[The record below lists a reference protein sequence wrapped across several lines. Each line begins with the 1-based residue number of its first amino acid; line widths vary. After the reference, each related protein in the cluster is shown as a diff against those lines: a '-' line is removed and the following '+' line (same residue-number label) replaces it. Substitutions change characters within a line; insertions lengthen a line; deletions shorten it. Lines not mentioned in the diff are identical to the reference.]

1 MIQSMTAF
9 ARTQGQ
15 GTWGSAVCEVRSI
28 NHRYLECVIRL
39 PEALHELET
48 PLRECIRHYIK
59 RGKIEFHLRYQ
70 PSDTTGTEM
79 TINHSLV
86 EQLCKANEVIATRL
100 KQPAPIN
107 TMDILAW
114 PGVLELAEIDLEM
127 IQDQVISLLEKA
139 LQELVAARAR
149 EGEELKK
156 LFLQRLDSMKTEV
169 AKVREHL
176 PEILASQRERLM
188 ARFSDAKLELDSG
201 RLEQEIVLF
210 AQKTDVMEEL
220 DRIDSH
226 VSEVRR
232 ILKHGGVLGRRL
244 DFLMQELHREANTLG
259 AKSTNMDTTRASVE
273 LKVLI
278 EQVREQV
285 QNIE

>member
-15 GTWGSAVCEVRSI
+15 GVWGSAVCEVRSI

-59 RGKIEFHLRYQ
+59 RGKIECHLRYQ
-70 PSDTTGTEM
+70 PSDVIGTEM
-79 TINHSLV
+79 VINHSLV
-86 EQLCKANEVIATRL
+86 EQLCKANEVIAAQL
-100 KQPAPIN
+100 KQPAPVN

-114 PGVLELAEIDLEM
+114 PGILKLTEIDLEM

-139 LQELVAARAR
+139 LQELVAMRAR

-156 LFLQRLDSMKTEV
+156 LFLQRLDNMKIEV
-169 AKVREHL
+169 AKVRQHV
-176 PEILASQRERLM
+176 PEILTSQRERLM
-188 ARFSDAKLELDSG
+188 ARFSDAKLELDPG

-226 VSEVRR
+226 VSEVHR
-232 ILKHGGVLGRRL
+232 ILKQGGVSGRRL

-259 AKSTNMDTTRASVE
+259 AKSTNVDTTRASVE